1 MCEKLPSAV
10 ISTGHI
16 FITVHLDFSLF
27 YRIDLFRSKPAQA
40 NSTLPAPKSPTSI
53 GLASPFQKLRL
64 KSIEAKCSLLS
75 LKTYDQKGEEFNLIN
90 CDQIGTKQ

>member
-1 MCEKLPSAV
+1 MCEKILISAF
-10 ISTGHI
+10 ISTGHN

-27 YRIDLFRSKPAQA
+27 YYRIDLFRSKPAQA

-75 LKTYDQKGEEFNLIN
+75 LKTI
-90 CDQIGTKQ
+90 